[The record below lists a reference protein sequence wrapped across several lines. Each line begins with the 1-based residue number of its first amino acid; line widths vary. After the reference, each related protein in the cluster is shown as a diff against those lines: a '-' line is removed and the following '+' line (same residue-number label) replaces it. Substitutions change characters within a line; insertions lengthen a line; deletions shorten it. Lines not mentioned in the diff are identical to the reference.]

1 MSLMM
6 SSFLIGDAAPT
17 RQSSFTKLFSCR
29 LCEMGIV
36 FVLLLC
42 QWVFW
47 LDINGWMMMADCR
60 GRSFMIG
67 GKNHNCLPLSTPFSY
82 EEF

>member
-1 MSLMM
+1 
-6 SSFLIGDAAPT
+6 
-17 RQSSFTKLFSCR
+17 
-29 LCEMGIV
+29 MGIV

-47 LDINGWMMMADCR
+47 LDMNGWMMMADCR